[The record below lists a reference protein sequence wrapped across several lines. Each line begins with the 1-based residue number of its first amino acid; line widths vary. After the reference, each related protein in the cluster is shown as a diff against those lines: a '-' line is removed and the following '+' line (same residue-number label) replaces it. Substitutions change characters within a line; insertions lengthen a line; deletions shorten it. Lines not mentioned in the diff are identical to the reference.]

1 MGKERGNTETEEK
14 ADPANVVDEDDDDD
28 ELKKVDGVNSIIIGP
43 DGAPMKRNNSDV
55 MNNFFI
61 MFACRCFTDIDKLIK
76 NQGTQDP
83 RKVAKFM
90 LQIEAKKT
98 QWESSTIGQFEKQGV
113 KYTSY
118 INSSLGL
125 KT

>member
-1 MGKERGNTETEEK
+1 
-14 ADPANVVDEDDDDD
+14 VVDEDDDDD

-98 QWESSTIGQFEKQGV
+98 QWESSTIGQFEKQGG

>member
-1 MGKERGNTETEEK
+1 
-14 ADPANVVDEDDDDD
+14 
-28 ELKKVDGVNSIIIGP
+28 
-43 DGAPMKRNNSDV
+43 

-98 QWESSTIGQFEKQGV
+98 QWESSTIGQFEKQGG

-125 KT
+125 KGQDTMNSGDMKKTESTHSSKDKNNLS